1 MQRSRGEGTPRE
13 RVRPQAGELQRRD
26 NGRGRQ
32 AVLPRE
38 VVEQGSV
45 HASRLTGETRAA
57 RRRGGRDWGMPRCL
71 GVAGVVG
78 VTGFTCFTCFT
89 CKNPACVGPA
99 IAVTTFR
106 VHRSAALSHTDE
118 MSTPHPHH
126 EHDRRDHAA
135 EHGHPH
141 AHDHAH
147 HHAHHHAPADFDR
160 AFAIGISVNILFVA
174 IEAFYGWRVSSL
186 ALLADAGHNLGDVA
200 GLVLAWGGAL
210 AGKLRPD
217 ARYTYGWK
225 RASILAAFFNA
236 LLLLVAMGSLA
247 WEALSRLNAPEPVA
261 ARTVMVVAAI
271 GIVVNLG
278 TALLFMRGSRADG
291 SGDINIRG
299 AYLHM
304 AGDALVSAGVVVVGA
319 LALWTGW
326 AWLDP
331 AASLLIAVV
340 IVAGTW
346 RLFRQSLR
354 LMFDGVP
361 DHIDSVE
368 VRAVLETLPGVA
380 RVHDLHVWATGT
392 TDVALTAHLVMPG
405 GHPDDPFFETA
416 TNQLRERF
424 KIGHVT
430 LQVVREPFMT
440 LCEGA
445 HTATVAPPA
454 ACSHHH

>member
-1 MQRSRGEGTPRE
+1 MADT
-13 RVRPQAGELQRRD
+13 
-26 NGRGRQ
+26 
-32 AVLPRE
+32 
-38 VVEQGSV
+38 
-45 HASRLTGETRAA
+45 HA
-57 RRRGGRDWGMPRCL
+57 
-71 GVAGVVG
+71 
-78 VTGFTCFTCFT
+78 
-89 CKNPACVGPA
+89 
-99 IAVTTFR
+99 
-106 VHRSAALSHTDE
+106 H
-118 MSTPHPHH
+118 
-126 EHDRRDHAA
+126 
-135 EHGHPH
+135 
-141 AHDHAH
+141 HDHADH
-147 HHAHHHAPADFDR
+147 VDHAGHDHGHDHAGHAHHHAPASFDR

-174 IEAFYGWRVSSL
+174 IEAFYGWKVNSL

-200 GLVLAWGGAL
+200 GLVMAWGGAL

-236 LLLLVAMGSLA
+236 VLLLVAMGSLA
-247 WEALSRLNAPEPVA
+247 WEAFLRLSAPEPIQGY
-261 ARTVMVVAAI
+261 TVMIVAAI

-278 TALLFMRGSRADG
+278 TALLFMRGRHD
-291 SGDINIRG
+291 DMNIRG

-304 AGDALVSAGVVVVGA
+304 ASDALVSAGVVVVGA

-331 AASLLIAVV
+331 AASLVIAAV
-340 IVAGTW
+340 IVIGTW
-346 RLFRQSLR
+346 GLFRQSLR

-361 DHIDSVE
+361 DHIE
-368 VRAVLETLPGVA
+368 LGAVRSALEALPGVA

-416 TNQLRERF
+416 TTQLRERF

-445 HTATVAPPA
+445 EAVPA
-454 ACSHHH
+454 ASVAAHAHNH

>member
-1 MQRSRGEGTPRE
+1 MADT
-13 RVRPQAGELQRRD
+13 
-26 NGRGRQ
+26 
-32 AVLPRE
+32 
-38 VVEQGSV
+38 
-45 HASRLTGETRAA
+45 
-57 RRRGGRDWGMPRCL
+57 
-71 GVAGVVG
+71 
-78 VTGFTCFTCFT
+78 
-89 CKNPACVGPA
+89 
-99 IAVTTFR
+99 
-106 VHRSAALSHTDE
+106 
-118 MSTPHPHH
+118 
-126 EHDRRDHAA
+126 
-135 EHGHPH
+135 
-141 AHDHAH
+141 HAH
-147 HHAHHHAPADFDR
+147 HDHEGHDHHDHTGHGHAHHHAPANFDR

-174 IEAFYGWRVSSL
+174 IEAFYGWKVNSL

-200 GLVLAWGGAL
+200 GLVMAWGGAL

-247 WEALSRLNAPEPVA
+247 WEAVGRLSAPEPMQGV
-261 ARTVMVVAAI
+261 TVMAVAAI

-278 TALLFMRGSRADG
+278 TALLFMRGRHD
-291 SGDINIRG
+291 DMNIRG
-299 AYLHM
+299 AWLHM
-304 AGDALVSAGVVVVGA
+304 ASDALVSAGVVVVGA

-331 AASLLIAVV
+331 VASLAIALV
-340 IVAGTW
+340 IVIGTW
-346 RLFRQSLR
+346 GLFRQSLR

-361 DHIDSVE
+361 EHIDLAA
-368 VRAVLETLPGVA
+368 VRSVLEALPGVA

-445 HTATVAPPA
+445 PAVAPLRPA
-454 ACSHHH
+454 HDH